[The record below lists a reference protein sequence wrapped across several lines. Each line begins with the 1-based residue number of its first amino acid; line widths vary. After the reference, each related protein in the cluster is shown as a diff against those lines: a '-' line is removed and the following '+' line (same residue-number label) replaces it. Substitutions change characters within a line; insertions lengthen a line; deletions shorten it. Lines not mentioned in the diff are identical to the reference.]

1 MTRIVIVG
9 AGYAGVLAANRV
21 AGRLGKRAQVTL
33 INDGAELVNRI
44 RLHEAVAGRRLRRY
58 PLRRLVRRRVEVVVG
73 RATGLV
79 TEARVV
85 EVAAADGLRVVPY
98 DL

>member
-44 RLHEAVAGRRLRRY
+44 RLHEAGNAPTPDGVLIGRVQ
-58 PLRRLVRRRVEVVVG
+58 VR
-73 RATGLV
+73 
-79 TEARVV
+79 
-85 EVAAADGLRVVPY
+85 
-98 DL
+98 